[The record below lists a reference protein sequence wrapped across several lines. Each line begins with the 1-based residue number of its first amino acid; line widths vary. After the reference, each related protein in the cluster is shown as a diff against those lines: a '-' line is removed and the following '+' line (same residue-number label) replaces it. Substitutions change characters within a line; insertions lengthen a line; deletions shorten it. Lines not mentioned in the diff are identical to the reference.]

1 MPLLGKSGGV
11 WGSRNYENLLFIINL
26 FQLDELALY
35 MRYTLAR
42 ISNTPSERGNEM
54 KKIFTVVMAVAF
66 AFSVAGFAVA
76 ADNAVKPMKAAE
88 KSATSA
94 EKSAV
99 SAEKS
104 AASAEKSATEAK
116 KSAKKAKGQKV
127 SGTIEALDV
136 AAGTFTVKGKK
147 GNVDLK
153 AGEKVKLDSFKVGDK
168 VYVKYADGTASSV
181 KGVKATGRAAK
192 KATKKAAREGRGR
205 CEARA
210 DAGGKEVT
218 GFTGKRS
225 GPTRVS
231 GTHGQGDTIPLPFF

>member
-1 MPLLGKSGGV
+1 
-11 WGSRNYENLLFIINL
+11 
-26 FQLDELALY
+26 
-35 MRYTLAR
+35 
-42 ISNTPSERGNEM
+42 M

-181 KGVKATGRAAK
+181 KGVKATGRA
-192 KATKKAAREGRGR
+192 TKKAVKKAGEKVEDAVKP
-205 CEARA
+205 EATPA
-210 DAGGKEVT
+210 EK
-218 GFTGKRS
+218 K
-225 GPTRVS
+225 
-231 GTHGQGDTIPLPFF
+231 

>member
-1 MPLLGKSGGV
+1 MK
-11 WGSRNYENLLFIINL
+11 
-26 FQLDELALY
+26 
-35 MRYTLAR
+35 R
-42 ISNTPSERGNEM
+42 I
-54 KKIFTVVMAVAF
+54 FAVVMAVAF
-66 AFSVAGFAVA
+66 VFSVAGFAVA

-94 EKSAV
+94 EQSAT

-104 AASAEKSATEAK
+104 AKEAK
-116 KSAKKAKGQKV
+116 KSAKAAKGQKV

-192 KATKKAAREGRGR
+192 KAAKKTGEKVEDAVKPDAATPAPAE
-205 CEARA
+205 
-210 DAGGKEVT
+210 K
-218 GFTGKRS
+218 K
-225 GPTRVS
+225 
-231 GTHGQGDTIPLPFF
+231 

>member
-1 MPLLGKSGGV
+1 
-11 WGSRNYENLLFIINL
+11 
-26 FQLDELALY
+26 
-35 MRYTLAR
+35 
-42 ISNTPSERGNEM
+42 M

-76 ADNAVKPMKAAE
+76 ADNAAKAAPAAA
-88 KSATSA
+88 KSATAA

-104 AASAEKSATEAK
+104 AASAEKSATAAK

-168 VYVKYADGTASSV
+168 VYVTYADGTASSV
-181 KGVKATGRAAK
+181 KGLKATGRGTKKVLK
-192 KATKKAAREGRGR
+192 KAGGDVEGAVTSAPAPAEKK
-205 CEARA
+205 
-210 DAGGKEVT
+210 
-218 GFTGKRS
+218 
-225 GPTRVS
+225 
-231 GTHGQGDTIPLPFF
+231 

>member
-1 MPLLGKSGGV
+1 M
-11 WGSRNYENLLFIINL
+11 
-26 FQLDELALY
+26 QH
-35 MRYTLAR
+35 TLVR

-54 KKIFTVVMAVAF
+54 KKIFTVLMAVAF
-66 AFSVAGFAVA
+66 AFSVASFAVA

-94 EKSAV
+94 EKSAA

-104 AASAEKSATEAK
+104 AASAEKSAKEAK
-116 KSAKKAKGQKV
+116 KSAKAAKGQKV

-181 KGVKATGRAAK
+181 KGVKATGRAVK
-192 KATKKAAREGRGR
+192 KSTKKAAEKV
-205 CEARA
+205 E
-210 DAGGKEVT
+210 DAVKPA
-218 GFTGKRS
+218 
-225 GPTRVS
+225 PT
-231 GTHGQGDTIPLPFF
+231 PAEKK